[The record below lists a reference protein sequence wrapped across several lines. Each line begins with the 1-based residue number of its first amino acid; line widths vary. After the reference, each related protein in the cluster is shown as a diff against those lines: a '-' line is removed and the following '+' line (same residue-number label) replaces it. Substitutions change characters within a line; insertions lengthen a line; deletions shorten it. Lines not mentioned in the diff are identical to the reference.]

1 MDAAINK
8 PDTCPELPKPRSFW
22 QRIGDRLAAIIGT
35 RRAATPPE
43 KSVAFTIAVISL
55 GAKLAKADGAPARAL
70 PEPDRRL
77 DAGVPGRK
85 RAQIEAFAAHLPA
98 AGLPLLEWCAG
109 KGHLGR
115 RLGVAL
121 HVKHGAR
128 PHGQAHGGKHQHG
141 QRGMRPTAQAGWH
154 HGVHP

>member
-55 GAKLAKADGAPARAL
+55 GAKLAKANGAVARSEVAAFRRLFIIPRAEEKNAGRVFDLAL
-70 PEPDRRL
+70 PLAQVADAYTAMDQRTAIKVILEP
-77 DAGVPGRK
+77 
-85 RAQIEAFAAHLPA
+85 
-98 AGLPLLEWCAG
+98 
-109 KGHLGR
+109 
-115 RLGVAL
+115 
-121 HVKHGAR
+121 
-128 PHGQAHGGKHQHG
+128 
-141 QRGMRPTAQAGWH
+141 
-154 HGVHP
+154 